1 MKDSSN
7 KDEGVRLLQRLAA
20 EIASQN
26 PCLTRAQIME
36 MVKEELAERKEAE
49 ASAEQS
55 HGCPIS
61 LV

>member
-26 PCLTRAQIME
+26 PCMTRAQIME

-55 HGCPIS
+55 HG
-61 LV
+61 